1 VAVVAATNM
10 SSRIIRGDDRFK
22 KLKVSTSMPGGDG
35 LLPHGHPA
43 HVEKQAFEQG
53 YQEGE
58 RIGKQMGEKMV
69 ETVVRRYDK
78 SLLEIAEAHK
88 NLVEQ
93 MEEHTVRM
101 AIEISRK
108 VIQRE
113 LTVDPDLVSAL
124 AAVALKRVQ
133 GHQSITLRVSRQ
145 DFERVNKAITN
156 LNPAIAVKDDANMD
170 RGDFVVD
177 TAQTHLDGRVSS
189 EVEALGRLMLDE

>member
-1 VAVVAATNM
+1 M
-10 SSRIIRGDDRFK
+10 SSRIIRGDERFK
-22 KLKVSTSMPGGDG
+22 KLKVSSPEVGADG
-35 LLPHGHPA
+35 LL

-78 SLLEIAEAHK
+78 GISELAEAHK
-88 NLVEQ
+88 SLIEQ
-93 MEEHTVRM
+93 MEEQTVRLAM
-101 AIEISRK
+101 EISRK

-113 LTVDPDLVSAL
+113 LTVDTDLLSAL

-133 GHQSITLRVSRQ
+133 GHQSITLRVSRF
-145 DFERVNKAITN
+145 DFERVRKAIAD
-156 LNPAIAVKDDANMD
+156 LNPAIIVKDDATME
-170 RGDFVVD
+170 RGDFMVD
-177 TAQTHLDGRVSS
+177 TGQTHLDGRVSS

>member
-1 VAVVAATNM
+1 M

-22 KLKVSTSMPGGDG
+22 KLKVSTSTPGGDG
-35 LLPHGHPA
+35 LLPPGHPA

-78 SLLEIAEAHK
+78 SLVELAEAHK
-88 NLVEQ
+88 TLVEQ

-101 AIEISRK
+101 AMEISRK

-133 GHQSITLRVSRQ
+133 GHQGVTLRVSRS
-145 DFERVNKAITN
+145 DFERVHKAIAD
-156 LNPAIAVKDDANMD
+156 LNPAIVVKDDATME
-170 RGDFVVD
+170 RGDFLIE
-177 TAQTHLDGRVSS
+177 TPQTHLDGRVAS

>member
-22 KLKVSTSMPGGDG
+22 KLKISNSMSPDDG
-35 LLPHGHPA
+35 LMPHGHPA
-43 HVEKQAFEQG
+43 HIEKQAFDQG

-78 SLLEIAEAHK
+78 SLVELAQAHK
-88 NLVEQ
+88 SLVEQ
-93 MEEHTVRM
+93 MEEHTVHLAM
-101 AIEISRK
+101 GIARK

-113 LTVDPDLVSAL
+113 LTVDPDLLSAL

-133 GHQSITLRVSRQ
+133 GHQAITLRVGRS
-145 DFERVNKAITN
+145 DFERVHKSITDM
-156 LNPAIAVKDDANMD
+156 NPAIVVKDDATLE
-170 RGDFVVD
+170 RGDFAID
-177 TAQTHLDGRVSS
+177 TAQTHLDGRISS
-189 EVEALGRLMLDE
+189 EVETLGRLMLDE